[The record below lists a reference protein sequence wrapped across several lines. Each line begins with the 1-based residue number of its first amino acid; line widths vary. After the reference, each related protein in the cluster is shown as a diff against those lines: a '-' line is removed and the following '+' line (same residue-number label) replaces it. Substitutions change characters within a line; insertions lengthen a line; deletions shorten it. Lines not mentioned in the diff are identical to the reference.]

1 MKIAVTYEN
10 GQVFGHFGHTAQFK
24 LYEVE
29 DGAVKSAQVIDTQG
43 SGHGALAQLLS
54 AHEIDAL
61 ICGGI
66 GMGARIAL
74 AEAGIDLMPGVVGN
88 ADEAVANYLAGNL
101 EFDPN
106 AKCNHHHHEGEHN
119 CGSHACGGH
128 CGEDKHG
135 CSGNH

>member
-10 GQVFGHFGHTAQFK
+10 GEVFGHFGHTAQFK
-24 LYEVE
+24 VYEVE
-29 DGAVKSAQVIDTQG
+29 NGAVQSAQVIDTQG

-54 AHEIDAL
+54 ENAIDAL

-66 GMGARIAL
+66 GMGARMAL
-74 AEAGIDLMPGVVGN
+74 AQAGIDLMPGVVGS
-88 ADEAVANYLAGNL
+88 ADEAVANYLAGCL
-101 EFDPN
+101 QFDPN
-106 AKCNHHHHEGEHN
+106 ARCNHHHEGDHD
-119 CGSHACGGH
+119 CGSHECGGH